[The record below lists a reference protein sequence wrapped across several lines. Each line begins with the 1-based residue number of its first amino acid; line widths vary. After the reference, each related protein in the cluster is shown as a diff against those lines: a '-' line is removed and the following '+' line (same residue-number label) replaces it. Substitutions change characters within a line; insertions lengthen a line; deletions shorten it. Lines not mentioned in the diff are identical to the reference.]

1 MTVKL
6 FACGDIVN
14 VQKSS
19 GLICSESLANVI
31 RSADYA
37 VCNFE
42 APIEGIGSPIVKS
55 GPHIQQKVST
65 LKGLKDQ
72 GFDLALLA
80 NNHMMDFGAQAMQKT
95 KEKAIEIGL
104 DVVGAGLDF
113 AEAYKP
119 LVKEINGLKFGIIN
133 ACEAQFGV
141 LDYFQDKSTPGYA
154 WINHNQIDKT
164 ILKLKEECDFILVF
178 SHAGLENYDIPQKEW
193 RERYKH
199 LCDLGVD
206 VVIGAHPHVPQG
218 YEEHNG
224 SLVFYSLGNF
234 YFDWGRHASNEDSS
248 YAVMLEFEK
257 NKNVT
262 FTPVFHVTDVEN
274 LQVTLAE
281 PEKTVDLEELAEKLN
296 TNYQT
301 LHDEMTLK
309 AYQGVKTNLLRA
321 LSPIPQGRNLKST
334 VKEFIAT
341 LLGRRRSLDKPT
353 LSLHLLRNEAYYF
366 AARNALELK
375 QKERLGK

>member
-14 VQKSS
+14 VQKPS

-31 RSADYA
+31 RSADYS

-42 APIEGIGSPIVKS
+42 APIEGIGAPIVKS

-65 LKGLKDQ
+65 LKGLKEQ

-119 LVKEINGLKFGIIN
+119 LMKEINGLKFGIIN

-141 LDYFQDKSTPGYA
+141 LDYFQDKSAPGYA

-224 SLVFYSLGNF
+224 SLIFYSLGNF

-257 NKNVT
+257 NKNVI

-281 PEKTVDLEELAEKLN
+281 PEQAVDLEELADKLN
-296 TNYQT
+296 TNYQI

-309 AYQGVKTNLLRA
+309 AYKGVKANLLQA
-321 LSPIPQGRNLKST
+321 LSPIPQGPNLKST

-341 LLGRRRSLDKPT
+341 ILGRRRSLDKPT